1 MSLFIPN
8 MKLHLKLVIQT
19 STKTSA
25 TGSYLHNASFIF
37 ILNAE
42 SETFLKESL
51 KLAHS
56 GNMAF
61 KGQATPRRES
71 KRVTKI

>member
-25 TGSYLHNASFIF
+25 TGSYLHNKSFIF

-61 KGQATPRRES
+61 GAGNAQKREQKS
-71 KRVTKI
+71 H